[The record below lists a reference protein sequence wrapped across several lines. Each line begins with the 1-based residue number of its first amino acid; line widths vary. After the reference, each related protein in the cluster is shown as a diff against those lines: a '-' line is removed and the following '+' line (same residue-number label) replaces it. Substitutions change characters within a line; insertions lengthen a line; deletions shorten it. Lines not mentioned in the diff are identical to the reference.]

1 MNDADPLSLSGTP
14 SNGSTSSDS
23 PSEQDP
29 TVPSPEQP
37 PEKSSEKSLSVT
49 PLSSSP
55 ALTVKGGNL
64 ADIAT
69 RVSTDI
75 AGDLP
80 EETQLATAK
89 FIQQNANGFV
99 GGLAMK
105 CKGLNCPIIDSCPLH
120 ETNQPL
126 PLGKSCPFEQGIVQT
141 WVNKHLMSL
150 GIDDHLAPENSFDMD
165 ILYEL
170 AANEL
175 IKWKAAQHLSDRGRV
190 IEEKQVAAN
199 MQGDAIFAEVL
210 SPAVELLEVH
220 TKITMK
226 LRDALLATRKAQIQA
241 GKDMGDPSKK
251 AAELAESAR
260 KKAMERLGRQMEKI
274 EDAEYDVKEDTS

>member
-1 MNDADPLSLSGTP
+1 MKDANPTSKNGTP
-14 SNGSTSSDS
+14 SSGPLSSDS
-23 PSEQDP
+23 PLGLDP
-29 TVPSPEQP
+29 TAPLQEEQLK
-37 PEKSSEKSLSVT
+37 E
-49 PLSSSP
+49 SSP
-55 ALTVKGGNL
+55 PNSLTIPSCFNKTLTVRGGSL
-64 ADIAT
+64 AEIASRVSADIAA
-69 RVSTDI
+69 DM
-75 AGDLP
+75 P
-80 EETQLATAK
+80 EETKIATAK
-89 FIQQNANGFV
+89 FIQNNANGFV

-105 CKGLNCPIIDSCPLH
+105 CRGLNCPIIDSCPLH
-120 ETNQPL
+120 ETAQPL
-126 PLGKSCPFEQGIVQT
+126 PLGKPCPFEQGIVQT
-141 WVNKHLMSL
+141 WVNKHLVAL
-150 GIDDHLAPENSFDMD
+150 GIEDYMAPENSFDMD

-175 IKWKAAQHLSDRGRV
+175 IKWKAAHHLSDRGRV

-251 AAELAESAR
+251 AANLAESAR
-260 KKAMERLGRQMEKI
+260 AKAMERLGKQQKEEVK
-274 EDAEYDVKEDTS
+274 DADFTVGE